1 MKKRVKI
8 ILAAYAA
15 FNVLLVAVAGGL
27 FAEASEKAKWGPPL
41 RLDVP
46 QHINV
51 GYLRMDPYF
60 SDDEYWRPNDYVEYE
75 FLEHL
80 PNGRPEQKKDVI
92 RVKRTVSETTP
103 ADSVND
109 PQPEGVYK
117 ALYWFCEEDEYWY
130 LVCYPDSM
138 VQASFSPLI
147 PGEERIIEYGV
158 PSAIVSRPGLY
169 KIVMLEDLG
178 SFDFKVK

>member
-1 MKKRVKI
+1 M
-8 ILAAYAA
+8 
-15 FNVLLVAVAGGL
+15 
-27 FAEASEKAKWGPPL
+27 
-41 RLDVP
+41 
-46 QHINV
+46 
-51 GYLRMDPYF
+51 
-60 SDDEYWRPNDYVEYE
+60 EYE

-178 SFDFKVK
+178 SFDFEVK